1 MSNPFPLEKNKLL
14 EAYSRMKTIREFE
27 ERLHVD
33 FGRGDIP
40 GFVHLYAGEEASGVG
55 IMMHLEDH
63 DRIASTHRG
72 HGHCIAKGVDVKK
85 MMAEIYRLLLADDVA
100 TSDSDYL
107 VFETKTHANS
117 YFVRPEMYRLLS
129 DVLLQTLRLSAAR
142 VWGPAVE
149 ASVSRRLNAMTTAI
163 NSALINN

>member
-1 MSNPFPLEKNKLL
+1 MSVEQELIERALECAVADDPKLNERIYKNFYDAMPDAEQLM
-14 EAYSRMKTIREFE
+14 S
-27 ERLHVD
+27 HVD
-33 FGRGDIP
+33 EGVRG
-40 GFVHLYAGEEASGVG
+40 
-55 IMMHLEDH
+55 
-63 DRIASTHRG
+63 
-72 HGHCIAKGVDVKK
+72 K
-85 MMAEIYRLLLADDVA
+85 MMAEIYRLLLTKDVA
-100 TSDSDYL
+100 ASDSDYL

-117 YFVRPEMYRLLS
+117 YFVQPEMYRLLS

>member
-1 MSNPFPLEKNKLL
+1 MSVEQELIERALECAAEDDPKLNERIYKNFYDAMPYAQQLM
-14 EAYSRMKTIREFE
+14 SQ
-27 ERLHVD
+27 VD
-33 FGRGDIP
+33 EGVRG
-40 GFVHLYAGEEASGVG
+40 
-55 IMMHLEDH
+55 
-63 DRIASTHRG
+63 
-72 HGHCIAKGVDVKK
+72 K

-149 ASVSRRLNAMTTAI
+149 AAVSRRLNAMTTAI
-163 NSALINN
+163 SSALINN

>member
-1 MSNPFPLEKNKLL
+1 MSVEQELIERALECAAEDDPKLNERIYKNFYDAMPDAQQLM
-14 EAYSRMKTIREFE
+14 SQ
-27 ERLHVD
+27 VD
-33 FGRGDIP
+33 EGVRG
-40 GFVHLYAGEEASGVG
+40 
-55 IMMHLEDH
+55 
-63 DRIASTHRG
+63 
-72 HGHCIAKGVDVKK
+72 K

-149 ASVSRRLNAMTTAI
+149 AAVSRRLNSLARAI
-163 NSALINN
+163 NSAVIKN

>member
-1 MSNPFPLEKNKLL
+1 MPDAEQLMS
-14 EAYSRMKTIREFE
+14 
-27 ERLHVD
+27 HVD
-33 FGRGDIP
+33 EGVRG
-40 GFVHLYAGEEASGVG
+40 
-55 IMMHLEDH
+55 
-63 DRIASTHRG
+63 
-72 HGHCIAKGVDVKK
+72 K
-85 MMAEIYRLLLADDVA
+85 MMAEIYRLLLTKDVTA
-100 TSDSDYL
+100 SDSEYL

-117 YFVRPEMYRLLS
+117 YFVRPEMYRVLS

>member
-1 MSNPFPLEKNKLL
+1 MSVEQELIERALECAAEDDPKLNERIYKNFYDAMPDAQQLM
-14 EAYSRMKTIREFE
+14 SQ
-27 ERLHVD
+27 VD
-33 FGRGDIP
+33 EGVRG
-40 GFVHLYAGEEASGVG
+40 
-55 IMMHLEDH
+55 
-63 DRIASTHRG
+63 
-72 HGHCIAKGVDVKK
+72 K

-142 VWGPAVE
+142 VWGPTVE
-149 ASVSRRLNAMTTAI
+149 AAVSRRLNAMTTAI
-163 NSALINN
+163 SSALINN

>member
-1 MSNPFPLEKNKLL
+1 MSVEQELIERALECAAADDPNLNERIYKNFYDAMPDAEQLM
-14 EAYSRMKTIREFE
+14 S
-27 ERLHVD
+27 HVD
-33 FGRGDIP
+33 EGVRG
-40 GFVHLYAGEEASGVG
+40 
-55 IMMHLEDH
+55 
-63 DRIASTHRG
+63 
-72 HGHCIAKGVDVKK
+72 K
-85 MMAEIYRLLLADDVA
+85 MMAEIYRLLLTKDVA
-100 TSDSDYL
+100 ASDSDYL

-117 YFVRPEMYRLLS
+117 YFVQPEMYRLLS

>member
-1 MSNPFPLEKNKLL
+1 MSVEQELIERALECAAADDPKLNERIYKNFNDAMPDAEQLM
-14 EAYSRMKTIREFE
+14 S
-27 ERLHVD
+27 HVD
-33 FGRGDIP
+33 EGVRG
-40 GFVHLYAGEEASGVG
+40 
-55 IMMHLEDH
+55 
-63 DRIASTHRG
+63 
-72 HGHCIAKGVDVKK
+72 K
-85 MMAEIYRLLLADDVA
+85 MMAEIYRLLLTKDVA
-100 TSDSDYL
+100 ASDSEYL

-117 YFVRPEMYRLLS
+117 YFVQPEMYRLLS

>member
-1 MSNPFPLEKNKLL
+1 MSVEQELIERALECVSADDPKLNERIYKNFYDAMPDAEQLM
-14 EAYSRMKTIREFE
+14 S
-27 ERLHVD
+27 HVD
-33 FGRGDIP
+33 EGVRG
-40 GFVHLYAGEEASGVG
+40 
-55 IMMHLEDH
+55 
-63 DRIASTHRG
+63 
-72 HGHCIAKGVDVKK
+72 K
-85 MMAEIYRLLLADDVA
+85 MMAEIYRLLLTKDVA
-100 TSDSDYL
+100 ASDSDYL

-117 YFVRPEMYRLLS
+117 YFVQPEMYRLLS

>member
-1 MSNPFPLEKNKLL
+1 MSVEQELIERALECAADDDPELNNLVYRNFY
-14 EAYSRMKTIREFE
+14 EAMADTGQLMS
-27 ERLHVD
+27 HVD
-33 FGRGDIP
+33 EGVRG
-40 GFVHLYAGEEASGVG
+40 
-55 IMMHLEDH
+55 
-63 DRIASTHRG
+63 
-72 HGHCIAKGVDVKK
+72 K
-85 MMAEIYRLLLADDVA
+85 MMAEIYRLLLTKDVA
-100 TSDSDYL
+100 ASDSDYL

-117 YFVRPEMYRLLS
+117 YFVQPEMYRLLS

>member
-1 MSNPFPLEKNKLL
+1 MSVEQELIERALECAAADDPKLNERIYKNFYDAMPDAEQLM
-14 EAYSRMKTIREFE
+14 S
-27 ERLHVD
+27 HVD
-33 FGRGDIP
+33 EGVRG
-40 GFVHLYAGEEASGVG
+40 
-55 IMMHLEDH
+55 
-63 DRIASTHRG
+63 
-72 HGHCIAKGVDVKK
+72 K
-85 MMAEIYRLLLADDVA
+85 MMAEIYRLLLTKDVTA
-100 TSDSDYL
+100 SDSEYL

-117 YFVRPEMYRLLS
+117 YFVQPEMYRLLS

>member
-1 MSNPFPLEKNKLL
+1 MMVMEIWIYLL
-14 EAYSRMKTIREFE
+14 VAELYQVNIRWRRNHIF
-27 ERLHVD
+27 
-33 FGRGDIP
+33 
-40 GFVHLYAGEEASGVG
+40 
-55 IMMHLEDH
+55 
-63 DRIASTHRG
+63 
-72 HGHCIAKGVDVKK
+72 CK

-142 VWGPAVE
+142 VWSPAVE
-149 ASVSRRLNAMTTAI
+149 AAISSRLNALTTAI
-163 NSALINN
+163 DSALIKNGCATALGNNID

>member
-1 MSNPFPLEKNKLL
+1 MSVEQELIERALECAAEDDSKLNERIYKNFYDAMPDAQQLM
-14 EAYSRMKTIREFE
+14 SQ
-27 ERLHVD
+27 VD
-33 FGRGDIP
+33 EGVRG
-40 GFVHLYAGEEASGVG
+40 
-55 IMMHLEDH
+55 
-63 DRIASTHRG
+63 
-72 HGHCIAKGVDVKK
+72 K

-149 ASVSRRLNAMTTAI
+149 AAVSRRLNAMTTAI
-163 NSALINN
+163 SSALINN

>member
-1 MSNPFPLEKNKLL
+1 MSVEQELIERALECAAADDPKLNERIYKNFYDAMPDAQQLM
-14 EAYSRMKTIREFE
+14 SQ
-27 ERLHVD
+27 VD
-33 FGRGDIP
+33 EGVRG
-40 GFVHLYAGEEASGVG
+40 
-55 IMMHLEDH
+55 
-63 DRIASTHRG
+63 
-72 HGHCIAKGVDVKK
+72 K

-129 DVLLQTLRLSAAR
+129 DELLQTLRLSAAR

>member
-1 MSNPFPLEKNKLL
+1 MSVEQELIERALECAAADDPKLNERIYKNFYDAMPDAEQLM
-14 EAYSRMKTIREFE
+14 S
-27 ERLHVD
+27 HVD
-33 FGRGDIP
+33 EGVRG
-40 GFVHLYAGEEASGVG
+40 
-55 IMMHLEDH
+55 
-63 DRIASTHRG
+63 
-72 HGHCIAKGVDVKK
+72 K
-85 MMAEIYRLLLADDVA
+85 MMAEIYRLLLTKDVA
-100 TSDSDYL
+100 ASDSEYL

-117 YFVRPEMYRLLS
+117 YFVRPEMYRVLS

>member
-1 MSNPFPLEKNKLL
+1 MSVEQELIERVLECAAEDDPELNEMVYRNFYDAMADAGQLM
-14 EAYSRMKTIREFE
+14 S
-27 ERLHVD
+27 HVD
-33 FGRGDIP
+33 EGVRG
-40 GFVHLYAGEEASGVG
+40 
-55 IMMHLEDH
+55 
-63 DRIASTHRG
+63 
-72 HGHCIAKGVDVKK
+72 K

-149 ASVSRRLNAMTTAI
+149 AAVSRRLNAMTTAI
-163 NSALINN
+163 SSALINN